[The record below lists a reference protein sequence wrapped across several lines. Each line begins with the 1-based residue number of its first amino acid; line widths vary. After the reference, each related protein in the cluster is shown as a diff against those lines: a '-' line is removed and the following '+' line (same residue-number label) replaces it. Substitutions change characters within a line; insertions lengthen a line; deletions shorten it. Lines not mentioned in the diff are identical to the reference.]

1 MQTPLLSSYTLCT
14 GCLHDYVDHRLR
26 LEGSTSG
33 RSTNATTATSSRVQ
47 AAAQGHA
54 ASRSSLSAAAASSIR
69 VSDDS
74 DADDAGI
81 PPPISAFPTMYG
93 PRAEDGGTTNSRRK
107 ASYERPRNEQQMRT
121 NSHIVSNSAHSS
133 PGRKGSLTRQQTLQ
147 VIASHARKGKGKGKA
162 MPLGRTIYVFIWP
175 FTVSYVCFPFL
186 DCSFILCGLGIRSS
200 RLRFPASRD

>member
-1 MQTPLLSSYTLCT
+1 M
-14 GCLHDYVDHRLR
+14 
-26 LEGSTSG
+26 GSTAG

-54 ASRSSLSAAAASSIR
+54 ASRSSLSAAAASSIH

-93 PRAEDGGTTNSRRK
+93 PRAEERGTTNSRRK

-121 NSHIVSNSAHSS
+121 NSHTVPNSARSS
-133 PGRKGSLTRQQTLQ
+133 PARKGSLTRQQTSQ
-147 VIASHARKGKGKGKA
+147 VIASHARKGKGKA
-162 MPLGRTIYVFIWP
+162 MPLERTIYVFVWP
-175 FTVSYVCFPFL
+175 YTVSHVCFPFL
-186 DCSFILCGLGIRSS
+186 DCSFILCGLGIHSA
-200 RLRFPASRD
+200 RLGFPASRA